1 MRISDWSSDVC
12 SSDLPASAPA
22 PCPDRRRGRR
32 RERGLRAD
40 PWGERG
46 SRRWG
51 RPLKPQA
58 QGGGKG
64 LVAAPPALYFRASG
78 SGCALPRPPSR
89 FHSAAR
95 IAPGPSL
102 LACTARGVLDGV
114 AGPLGWV
121 LA

>member
-64 LVAAPPALYFRASG
+64 LVAAPLALYFRASG
-78 SGCALPRPPSR
+78 SGVAMPRPSSR
-89 FHSAAR
+89 FHSDSRMDTGA
-95 IAPGPSL
+95 SL
-102 LACTARGVLDGV
+102 LDRTGRVVLEGRSDE
-114 AGPLGWV
+114 PTTEL
-121 LA
+121 